1 MEDARVRAYLAARM
15 QALGLEVRAQAA
27 PLGERGRGR
36 LARWGLAGVREGVNL
51 IGVLPGR
58 DRSAPAVLVMAHH
71 DTVAGSPG
79 APDDSAGVAAALEI
93 ARALRASG
101 PPARDVVLLF
111 TDAEELDSSGAL
123 AFFRH
128 DPLARRVDVVINL
141 EARGGGGRAV
151 MFETGEG
158 NGAAMRLFAR
168 AVGRPSAQSI
178 AVLIYRLLPNASD
191 FTVPKR
197 AGLAGF
203 NFAFLGEPALYH
215 APQATP
221 DRLDLG
227 SLQHLG
233 AQALDLARALSNA
246 PQTPPRTADA
256 VFGDVLGLA
265 LAIYPAQV
273 GWLLL
278 GLAAAGLAA
287 AGAVAIRAEAATVR
301 GGAAGLGLGLAY
313 LAVTGGLLHLFN
325 LVSGAGPD
333 AGYYDRLAAVPRL
346 ELQAAL
352 VSLAPA
358 LLLLA
363 PRRGRR
369 RGDWGPWLGLGALI
383 LAAGAAVQVIAPTAA
398 PMLVW
403 PLVLAAAAGALAAA
417 FGPGLEKPVALAAL
431 ATALAIGAAQTLA
444 LAHLAFLGVGADLP
458 AVVAAPAVVVLM
470 LVWPLAA
477 DMPSRRVAVTA
488 SLALL
493 ALAGGLALS
502 VRLDAPAQTVPIYA
516 RR

>member
-1 MEDARVRAYLAARM
+1 
-15 QALGLEVRAQAA
+15 
-27 PLGERGRGR
+27 
-36 LARWGLAGVREGVNL
+36 
-51 IGVLPGR
+51 
-58 DRSAPAVLVMAHH
+58 MAHH

-158 NGAAMRLFAR
+158 NGAAMRIFAR

-203 NFAFLGEPALYH
+203 NFAFLGDPALYH

-221 DRLDLG
+221 DRLNLG

-233 AQALDLARALSNA
+233 AQALDLARALSTE
-246 PQTPPRTADA
+246 PRTPPRAADA

-265 LAIYPAQV
+265 LVIYPAQV

-287 AGAVAIRAEAATVR
+287 AGAVAFRAEAATAR
-301 GGAAGLGLGLAY
+301 GVVAGLGLGLAY

-333 AGYYDRLAAVPRL
+333 ARYYDRLAAVPRL

-363 PRRGRR
+363 PRRGR
-369 RGDWGPWLGLGALI
+369 DWSPWLGLAALV
-383 LAAGAAVQVIAPTAA
+383 LAAGAAVQVLAPTAT
-398 PMLVW
+398 PLLIW
-403 PLVLAAAAGALAAA
+403 PLLLAAAAGALAAA
-417 FGPGLEKPVALAAL
+417 LGPSLDKPAALAAL
-431 ATALAIGAAQTLA
+431 AAALALGGAQTLA

-458 AVVAAPAVVVLM
+458 AVAAAPAVVVLM
-470 LVWPLAA
+470 LVWPLAV

-488 SLALL
+488 GAALL

-502 VRLDAPAQTVPIYA
+502 VRLDAPAETVPIYA